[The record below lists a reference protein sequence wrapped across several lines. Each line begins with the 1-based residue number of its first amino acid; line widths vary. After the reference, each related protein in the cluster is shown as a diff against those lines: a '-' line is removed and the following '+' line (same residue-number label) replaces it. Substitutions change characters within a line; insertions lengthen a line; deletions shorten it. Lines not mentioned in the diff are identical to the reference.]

1 MRGERPARI
10 LIVEDE
16 AKTAATVALYLRHA
30 GMTVEVVQDG
40 AAGLER
46 ALGGGFDL
54 LLLDVLLPGVD
65 GREIC
70 RRARAASTVPIVLVT
85 ARTTEED
92 RIEGLDLGADD
103 YVSKPFSPRELV
115 ARVRANLRRA
125 ALTRGSDGPAEA
137 GVAPVRRGPL
147 TIDGARREAR
157 WGGRRLDLTP
167 TELALLS
174 ALAERPGVVWPRERL
189 LARLPAGAA
198 ERDPRT
204 VDAHVK
210 NLRRKL
216 EPALRST
223 PRRERPVRTVFGEGY
238 KLVLPDGSEGEAP

>member
-1 MRGERPARI
+1 MTEARPPRI

-30 GMTVEVVQDG
+30 GMSVEVVPDG
-40 AAGLER
+40 ARGLER
-46 ALGGGFDL
+46 ARDGGFDL
-54 LLLDVLLPGVD
+54 LLLDVLLPGLD
-65 GREIC
+65 GREVC
-70 RRARAASTVPIVLVT
+70 RRVRAESGVPILLVT

-103 YVSKPFSPRELV
+103 YVTKPFSPRELV

-125 ALTRGSDGPAEA
+125 ALAGDADPEGPA
-137 GVAPVRRGPL
+137 VIRRGPL
-147 TIDGARREAR
+147 TLDGARAEAR
-157 WGGRRLDLTP
+157 WEGRPLDLTP
-167 TELALLS
+167 AELALLA

-189 LARLPAGAA
+189 LARLPGTAA
-198 ERDPRT
+198 ERDLRT

-216 EPALRST
+216 EPDRRR
-223 PRRERPVRTVFGEGY
+223 PRYLRTVFGTGY
-238 KLVLPDGSEGEAP
+238 KLVLPDAPEPGEGA